1 MKKITASNFYTQ
13 IMAAIKEKSIL
24 DRFIEWREKHISQ
37 SQFILILSF
46 VVGVISSLAAYTLK
60 HFIELIQ
67 HLLTS
72 GFDSESYN
80 WLYLIYPV
88 VGIFITGIFIRNI
101 VRDDISHGVTK
112 VLYSISRRQGK
123 IRRHNMWSSL
133 IASGITIGFGGSVG
147 AESPIVFTGSAIGS
161 NLGSFFKMDQKVMML
176 LIGCGAAGA
185 VSGIFKAPIAG
196 LVFTLEVL
204 MLDLTMSSLLPLLIS
219 SVTAATFSYL
229 LSGTE
234 AMFHFELDDA
244 FCVSRVP
251 YVMLLGVVCGLVSL
265 YFTHITANIEKF
277 FRRFTNPYI
286 KLAIGGSVLS
296 VLIFLFPPLYGEG
309 YEMIDHLINGSSSDV
324 ILENSIFYGHANLLF
339 LYMLLIIVF
348 KAFASTVTNCGGGCG
363 GIFAPSLFLGCI
375 SGYLFAGLCNYFGIG
390 GSLPDKNFALFG
402 MAALMSGVFHA
413 PLTGVFLIAELTGGY
428 DLFLPLMIVSV
439 CSFLTVRIFDSN
451 NIYAIRL
458 AQRGELITHHKDQAV
473 LTILKVEDV
482 IEKNFMKA
490 NPDMDLGALTAV
502 VAKTKRNI
510 FPVINSAEKL
520 VGIVYMDDIRH
531 MMFRQELYHR
541 FTVVDLMRDVPVR
554 LNIEEPMEAVMRKFE
569 ETGAWNLPVEDSDG
583 NYIGFISK
591 SAIFTAYRKTLLDF
605 TSD

>member
-1 MKKITASNFYTQ
+1 MGKA
-13 IMAAIKEKSIL
+13 KEKNLL

-37 SQFILILSF
+37 RQFILLLSF
-46 VVGVISSLAAYTLK
+46 IVGVISSLAAFVLK
-60 HFIELIQ
+60 HFIEFIQ
-67 HLLTS
+67 HQLTG
-72 GFDSESYN
+72 GFESDSFN

-88 VGIFITGIFIRNI
+88 VGIFITGLFIRNV

-112 VLYSISRRQGK
+112 VLYSISRRQGRIK
-123 IRRHNMWSSL
+123 GHNMWSSL

-161 NLGSFFKMDQKVMML
+161 NLASFFKMDQKVMML

-219 SVTAATFSYL
+219 SVTAVTLSYL
-229 LSGTE
+229 LSGTD
-234 AMFHFELDDA
+234 AMFHFQLDDA
-244 FCVSRVP
+244 FSVSRVP
-251 YVMLLGVVCGLVSL
+251 YVMLLGIMCGLISL
-265 YFTHITANIEKF
+265 YFTHVTAGVEKF
-277 FRRFTNPYI
+277 FRRFQNPYAR
-286 KLAIGGSVLS
+286 LAIGGSVLS
-296 VLIFLFPPLYGEG
+296 ILIFLFPPLYGEG
-309 YEMIDHLINGSSSDV
+309 YNMINHLINGSSADV
-324 ILENSIFYGHANLLF
+324 ILNNSLFYGHANLLF
-339 LYMLLIIVF
+339 LYMALIILF
-348 KAFASTVTNCGGGCG
+348 KVFASTVTNCGGGCG

-375 SGYLFAGLCNYFGIG
+375 SGYLFAGLCNMFGLG
-390 GSLPDKNFALFG
+390 EVLPDKNFALFG

-439 CSFLTVRIFDSN
+439 CSYLTVRLFDDN

-482 IEKNFMKA
+482 IEKNFMRVD
-490 NPDMDLGALTAV
+490 PDMDLGALTSV

-510 FPVINSAEKL
+510 FPVVNAADRL
-520 VGIVYMDDIRH
+520 VGIVFLDDIRH

-541 FTVVDLMRDVPVR
+541 FTVAKLMRSVPVR
-554 LNIEEPMEAVMRKFE
+554 LSIEEPMEAVMRKFE
-569 ETGAWNLPVEDSDG
+569 ETNAWNLPVEDTAG

>member
-1 MKKITASNFYTQ
+1 MEKKNE
-13 IMAAIKEKSIL
+13 MNIL
-24 DRFIEWREKHISQ
+24 DRFIVWREKHISQ
-37 SQFILILSF
+37 KQFILFLSF
-46 VVGVISSLAAYTLK
+46 VVGVISSLAAYVLK
-60 HFIELIQ
+60 HFIEFIQ

-72 GFDSESYN
+72 GFDADSFN

-88 VGIFITGIFIRNI
+88 VGILITGLFIRNV

-112 VLYSISRRQGK
+112 VLYSISRRHGK
-123 IRRHNMWSSL
+123 IRPHNMWSSL

-161 NLGSFFKMDQKVMML
+161 NLANFFKMDQKVMML

-219 SVTAATFSYL
+219 SVTAVTLSYL
-229 LSGTE
+229 LTGTD
-234 AMFHFELDDA
+234 AMFHFQLDDA
-244 FCVSRVP
+244 FSVSRVP

-265 YFTHITANIEKF
+265 YFTHVTTGIEGF
-277 FRRFTNPYI
+277 FRRYKNPYI
-286 KLAIGGSVLS
+286 RLALGGSVLS

-309 YEMIDHLINGSSSDV
+309 YNMINHLINGSSADV
-324 ILENSIFYGHANLLF
+324 ILNNSLFYGHAEYLF
-339 LYMLLIIVF
+339 LYMLLIVLF
-348 KAFASTVTNCGGGCG
+348 KTFASTVTNCAGGCG

-375 SGYLFAGLCNYFGIG
+375 SGYLFAGVCNKFGFG
-390 GSLPDKNFALFG
+390 EVLPDKNFALFG

-413 PLTGVFLIAELTGGY
+413 PLTGIFLIAELTGGY

-439 CSFLTVRIFDSN
+439 CSYLTVRIFDNN

-482 IEKNFMKA
+482 IEKNFMKIE
-490 NPDMDLGALTAV
+490 PDMDLGALTAV

-510 FPVINSAEKL
+510 FPVVNSAEKL
-520 VGIVYMDDIRH
+520 VGIVYLDDIRH

-541 FTVVDLMRDVPVR
+541 FTVAKLMRDVPVR
-554 LNIEEPMEAVMRKFE
+554 LSIEEPMEAVMRKFE
-569 ETGAWNLPVEDSDG
+569 ETKAWNLPVEDVTG

-591 SAIFTAYRKTLLDF
+591 SAIFTAYRRTLLDF

>member
-1 MKKITASNFYTQ
+1 MEKA
-13 IMAAIKEKSIL
+13 KEKNLL
-24 DRFIEWREKHISQ
+24 DQFIEWREKHISQ
-37 SQFILILSF
+37 RQFILFLSF
-46 VVGVISSLAAYTLK
+46 VVGVISSLAAYLLK
-60 HFIELIQ
+60 HIIEFIQ

-72 GFDSESYN
+72 GFESDSFN

-88 VGIFITGIFIRNI
+88 VGIFITGLFIRNV

-112 VLYSISRRQGK
+112 VLYSISRRQGRIK
-123 IRRHNMWSSL
+123 SHNMWSSL

-161 NLGSFFKMDQKVMML
+161 NLASFFKMDQKVMML

-219 SVTAATFSYL
+219 SVTAVTLSYL
-229 LSGTE
+229 LSGTD
-234 AMFHFELDDA
+234 AMFHFQLDDA
-244 FCVSRVP
+244 FSVSRVP
-251 YVMLLGVVCGLVSL
+251 YVMLLGILCGLISL
-265 YFTHITANIEKF
+265 YFTHVTAGVEKF
-277 FRRFTNPYI
+277 FRRFQNPYVR
-286 KLAIGGSVLS
+286 LAIGGSVLS
-296 VLIFLFPPLYGEG
+296 ILIFLFPPLYGEG
-309 YEMIDHLINGSSSDV
+309 YNMINHLINGSSADV
-324 ILENSIFYGHANLLF
+324 ILNNSLFYGHANLLF
-339 LYMLLIIVF
+339 LYMALIILF
-348 KAFASTVTNCGGGCG
+348 KVFASTVTNCGGGCG

-375 SGYLFAGLCNYFGIG
+375 SGYLFAGLCNTFGLG
-390 GSLPDKNFALFG
+390 EVLPDKNFALFG

-413 PLTGVFLIAELTGGY
+413 PLTGIFLIAELTGGY
-428 DLFLPLMIVSV
+428 NLFLPLMIVSV
-439 CSFLTVRIFDSN
+439 CSYLTVRLFDDN

-482 IEKNFMKA
+482 IEKNFMRVD
-490 NPDMDLGALTAV
+490 PDMDLGALTAV

-510 FPVINSAEKL
+510 FPVVNAADRL
-520 VGIVYMDDIRH
+520 VGIVYLDDIRH

-541 FTVVDLMRDVPVR
+541 FTVAKLMRSVPVR
-554 LNIEEPMEAVMRKFE
+554 LSIEEPMEAVMRKFE
-569 ETGAWNLPVEDSDG
+569 ETNAWNLPVEDTTG
-583 NYIGFISK
+583 VYIGFISK

>member
-1 MKKITASNFYTQ
+1 MEKA
-13 IMAAIKEKSIL
+13 KEKNLL
-24 DRFIEWREKHISQ
+24 DQFIEWREKHISQ
-37 SQFILILSF
+37 RQFILLLSF
-46 VVGVISSLAAYTLK
+46 VVGVISSLAAYLLK
-60 HFIELIQ
+60 HIIEFIQ

-72 GFDSESYN
+72 GFESDTFN

-88 VGIFITGIFIRNI
+88 VGIFITGLFIRNV

-112 VLYSISRRQGK
+112 VLYSISRRQGRIK
-123 IRRHNMWSSL
+123 GHNMWSSL

-161 NLGSFFKMDQKVMML
+161 NLASFFKMDQKVMML

-219 SVTAATFSYL
+219 SVTAVTLSYL
-229 LSGTE
+229 LSGTD
-234 AMFHFELDDA
+234 AMFHFQLDDA
-244 FCVSRVP
+244 FSVSRVP
-251 YVMLLGVVCGLVSL
+251 YVMLLGIMCGLISL
-265 YFTHITANIEKF
+265 YFTHVTAGVEKF
-277 FRRFTNPYI
+277 FRRFQNPYVR
-286 KLAIGGSVLS
+286 LAIGGSVLS
-296 VLIFLFPPLYGEG
+296 ILIFLFPPLYGEG
-309 YEMIDHLINGSSSDV
+309 YNMINHLINGSSDDV
-324 ILENSIFYGHANLLF
+324 ILNNSLFYGHANLLF
-339 LYMLLIIVF
+339 LYMALIILF
-348 KAFASTVTNCGGGCG
+348 KVFASTVTNCGGGCG

-375 SGYLFAGLCNYFGIG
+375 SGYLFAGVCNMFGLGVKVIEE
-390 GSLPDKNFALFG
+390 NFALFG

-413 PLTGVFLIAELTGGY
+413 PLTGIFLIAELTGGY
-428 DLFLPLMIVSV
+428 NLFLPLMIVSV
-439 CSFLTVRIFDSN
+439 CSYLTVRLFDDN

-482 IEKNFMKA
+482 IEKNFMRVD
-490 NPDMDLGALTAV
+490 PDMDLGALTAV

-510 FPVINSAEKL
+510 FPVVNAADRL
-520 VGIVYMDDIRH
+520 VGIVYLDDIRH

-541 FTVVDLMRDVPVR
+541 FTVAKLMRSVPVR
-554 LNIEEPMEAVMRKFE
+554 LSIEEPMEAVMRKFE
-569 ETGAWNLPVEDSDG
+569 ETNAWNLPVEDTTG